1 MRCRH
6 CDAQLVH
13 SFLDLGFAPPSNA
26 YLSSDDLS
34 RPEVTFPLR
43 LRVCDQCW
51 LVQTEDFASAD
62 QIFHADYAYF
72 SSTSSSWLAH
82 AALYCTRMLDELS
95 LTPKSHVVE
104 IAANDGYL
112 LKNFV
117 VAGIPCLGV
126 EPTAGTAAV
135 AESLGIP
142 IIREFFSAELA
153 EKMCIHGQ
161 GADLLIGNNVLAH
174 VPNINDFCRG
184 LKRLL
189 NSGGT
194 LTLEFPHLLQ
204 LLLQVQF
211 DTIYHEHFSYLS
223 LRTVQQILASVGLL
237 VFHVES
243 LATHGGSLRIF
254 VCHADEQRA
263 ITTAVSECLRQ
274 EAVAGLYQLESYQT
288 FQARA
293 DCIKNALLSFL
304 LAQQKSGKTVAAYG
318 AAAKGNTLLNYAG
331 VRPDLMPYVCDAA
344 RSKQGR
350 FLPGSHIPIMSPDV
364 LMANPP
370 DFVLILPWN
379 LADEICRQLA
389 PLRSAGTRFVV
400 AVPSLEIL

>member
-1 MRCRH
+1 MKCRY
-6 CDAQLVH
+6 CDTQLVH

-62 QIFHADYAYF
+62 QLFRADYAYF

-82 AALYCTRMLDELS
+82 AAQYCTRMLDELS

-142 IIREFFSAELA
+142 IIQEFFSVELA
-153 EKMCIHGQ
+153 EQMCKHGQ

-184 LKRLL
+184 LKQLL

-204 LLLQVQF
+204 LLLQAQF
-211 DTIYHEHFSYLS
+211 DTVYHEHFSYLS

-237 VFHVES
+237 VFHVEF

-254 VCHADEQRA
+254 ACHSDEPRA
-263 ITTAVSECLRQ
+263 ITTAVAECLRQ
-274 EAVAGLYQLESYQT
+274 EAVAGLHQLDIYQT
-288 FQARA
+288 FQTRA
-293 DCIKNALLSFL
+293 DGIKNALLSFL
-304 LAQQKSGKTVAAYG
+304 LAQQQSGKTVVAYG

-331 VRPDLMPYVCDAA
+331 VRPDLLPYVCDAA
-344 RSKQGR
+344 SSKQGR

-379 LADEICRQLA
+379 LADEIGRQLA